1 MASGVTCKDDCLD
14 KFTELKLKKSC
25 RYVLYKI
32 VNEKEIVIDKV
43 GDRDELKSCLN
54 EARYSVLDFEPSEN
68 KPSLIF
74 VTWIPDTATV
84 RTKML
89 YASSLDALKSKLVG
103 IKAVIQLTAIDD
115 VTHDYFCSCLPAPR
129 N

>member
-43 GDRDELKSCLN
+43 GDRGQ
-54 EARYSVLDFEPSEN
+54 RYLWLACTRLFFLRLGGCHCHQILVPPA
-68 KPSLIF
+68 KPSQRLPPPQLVSFTAGVTGLF
-74 VTWIPDTATV
+74 V
-84 RTKML
+84 
-89 YASSLDALKSKLVG
+89 LV
-103 IKAVIQLTAIDD
+103 L
-115 VTHDYFCSCLPAPR
+115 
-129 N
+129 